1 MRGVISCYIFHR
13 KREKKGKKQKNNA
26 EKREVSYNKNM
37 EQKENGKIA
46 ILIDAE
52 NTNYKKISDIIQEVS
67 LYGHIITKRAYGN
80 WKNCAE
86 GWVRAIKN
94 NAITPIQQFENSKG
108 KNSSDITLVIDAM
121 DLLYSKKYDT
131 FVIVSSDSDF
141 TKLVTRIHDD
151 EIFVI
156 GVGEKKTPEALIKA
170 CDEFIYIE
178 NLETAE
184 QASGAAIP
192 AAAKDGAAT
201 SKFTAVDKEILS
213 MKLRKITETKYADE
227 EGWVNIGSAG
237 SLLRRQDPG
246 FDTRTYGFSSLV
258 KLIEY
263 LGSSF
268 ELRRG
273 NNGTGTIEYRA
284 KTKK

>member
-1 MRGVISCYIFHR
+1 M
-13 KREKKGKKQKNNA
+13 N
-26 EKREVSYNKNM
+26 
-37 EQKENGKIA
+37 EQKENAKIA
-46 ILIDAE
+46 VLIDAE
-52 NTNYKKISDIIQEVS
+52 NTNYKKIGDIMQEVS

-156 GVGEKKTPEALIKA
+156 GVGEKKTPESLIKA

-178 NLETAE
+178 NIETDE
-184 QASGAAIP
+184 QGDEVSVKTTQTKEAP
-192 AAAKDGAAT
+192 
-201 SKFTAVDKEILS
+201 SKFTAVDKKILT
-213 MKLRKITETKYADE
+213 MKLEKITETKYADE

-237 SLLRRQDPG
+237 SVLKRQDPG

-258 KLIEY
+258 KMIEY
-263 LGSSF
+263 LSSAF

-273 NNGTGTIEYRA
+273 NNSGGTIEYRV
-284 KTKK
+284 KPRF

>member
-1 MRGVISCYIFHR
+1 M
-13 KREKKGKKQKNNA
+13 
-26 EKREVSYNKNM
+26 SYNKNM

-156 GVGEKKTPEALIKA
+156 GVGEKKTPESLIKA

-178 NLETAE
+178 NIETAD
-184 QASGAAIP
+184 SGEMENTKTSEKTP
-192 AAAKDGAAT
+192 AAPL
-201 SKFTAVDKEILS
+201 SPKFTVEDKKMLAQR
-213 MKLRKITETKYADE
+213 LRKIAETKYADE

>member
-1 MRGVISCYIFHR
+1 M
-13 KREKKGKKQKNNA
+13 N
-26 EKREVSYNKNM
+26 
-37 EQKENGKIA
+37 EQKENAKIA
-46 ILIDAE
+46 VLIDAE
-52 NTNYKKISDIIQEVS
+52 NTNYKKIGDIMQEVS

-156 GVGEKKTPEALIKA
+156 GVGEKKTPESLIKA

-178 NLETAE
+178 NIETDE
-184 QASGAAIP
+184 QGDEVAVKTTQTKEAP
-192 AAAKDGAAT
+192 
-201 SKFTAVDKEILS
+201 SKFTAVDKKILT
-213 MKLRKITETKYADE
+213 MKLEKITETKYADE

-237 SLLRRQDPG
+237 SVLKRQDPG

-258 KLIEY
+258 KMIEY
-263 LGSSF
+263 LSSAF

-273 NNGTGTIEYRA
+273 NNSGGTIEYRV
-284 KTKK
+284 KVKK

>member
-1 MRGVISCYIFHR
+1 M
-13 KREKKGKKQKNNA
+13 N
-26 EKREVSYNKNM
+26 
-37 EQKENGKIA
+37 EQKENAKIA
-46 ILIDAE
+46 VLIDAE
-52 NTNYKKISDIIQEVS
+52 NTNYKKISDIMQEVS
-67 LYGHIITKRAYGN
+67 LYGHVITKRAYGN

-156 GVGEKKTPEALIKA
+156 GVGEKKTPESLIKA

-178 NLETAE
+178 NIETEEQEPFAE
-184 QASGAAIP
+184 VVQKP
-192 AAAKDGAAT
+192 VQTKEPP
-201 SKFTAVDKEILS
+201 SKFTPIDKKILT
-213 MKLRKITETKYADE
+213 MKLEKITETKYADE

-237 SLLRRQDPG
+237 SVLKRQDPG

-258 KLIEY
+258 KLIEF
-263 LGSSF
+263 LGNRF

-273 NNGTGTIEYRA
+273 NNGTGTIEYR
-284 KTKK
+284 TRR

>member
-1 MRGVISCYIFHR
+1 M
-13 KREKKGKKQKNNA
+13 N
-26 EKREVSYNKNM
+26 
-37 EQKENGKIA
+37 EQKENAKIA
-46 ILIDAE
+46 VLIDAE
-52 NTNYKKISDIIQEVS
+52 NTNYKKVNDIMQEVS
-67 LYGHIITKRAYGN
+67 LYGHVVTKRAYGN

-156 GVGEKKTPEALIKA
+156 GVGEKKTPESLIKA

-178 NLETAE
+178 NIETSEE
-184 QASGAAIP
+184 QNSFDSVQPKSVITKENSAP
-192 AAAKDGAAT
+192 
-201 SKFTAVDKEILS
+201 SKFTAIDRQILS
-213 MKLRKITETKYADE
+213 MKLEKITETKYADE

-237 SLLRRQDPG
+237 SVLKRQDPG

-258 KLIEY
+258 KLIEF
-263 LGSSF
+263 LGNRF

-273 NNGTGTIEYRA
+273 VNGGGTIEYR
-284 KTKK
+284 TRR

>member
-1 MRGVISCYIFHR
+1 MT
-13 KREKKGKKQKNNA
+13 ETQ
-26 EKREVSYNKNM
+26 
-37 EQKENGKIA
+37 EQGKIA
-46 ILIDAE
+46 VLIDAE

-67 LYGHIITKRAYGN
+67 FYGHIITKRAYGN

-156 GVGEKKTPEALIKA
+156 GVGEQKTPESLIKA

-178 NLETAE
+178 NIETE
-184 QASGAAIP
+184 QTDTEPARTGASKEQP
-192 AAAKDGAAT
+192 AKESVGDAKLSAG
-201 SKFTAVDKEILS
+201 DKKKLVQ
-213 MKLRKITETKYADE
+213 KLRKIAETDKYADE

-237 SLLRRQDPG
+237 SILKRQDPG

-258 KLIEY
+258 KLIES
-263 LGSSF
+263 LDQNF
-268 ELRRG
+268 ELQRR
-273 NNGTGTIEYRA
+273 NNASGRPVIIEYRN
-284 KTKK
+284 KPKKGLFGL

>member
-1 MRGVISCYIFHR
+1 
-13 KREKKGKKQKNNA
+13 
-26 EKREVSYNKNM
+26 M
-37 EQKENGKIA
+37 EEMQTQGQGKIA
-46 ILIDAE
+46 VLIDAE

-80 WKNCAE
+80 WKSCAE
-86 GWVRAIKN
+86 GWVKAIKN

-156 GVGEKKTPEALIKA
+156 GVGEQKTPESLIKA

-178 NLETAE
+178 NIETDSAE
-184 QASGAAIP
+184 TDSTGQAQKEP
-192 AAAKDGAAT
+192 EKEAAAEITRLK
-201 SKFTAVDKEILS
+201 SSDKK
-213 MKLRKITETKYADE
+213 KLIQRLKKIAETEKYADE
-227 EGWVNIGSAG
+227 DGWVNIGSAG
-237 SLLRRQDPG
+237 SILKRQDPG
-246 FDTRTYGFSSLV
+246 FDSRSYGYPSLV
-258 KLIEY
+258 KLIES
-263 LGSSF
+263 LNQNF
-268 ELRRG
+268 ELQRRKNSSG
-273 NNGTGTIEYRA
+273 LAVIVEYRN
-284 KTKK
+284 KPKKGLFSI